1 MNTYFTSGRVIDRAA
16 ILEANTSTA
25 HLLEPREKVFPPL
38 KTRTTWPSEAVVPDG
53 WITIARQQRRLAGLP
68 EIDLDVAARMFAN
81 HYAADTQNPRTM
93 TEFQAKWNNWAL
105 KEKPANGSRTS
116 QKSQLEQLADIV
128 RSGQVVNG

>member
-1 MNTYFTSGRVIDRAA
+1 MENGIGEEEGNR
-16 ILEANTSTA
+16 E
-25 HLLEPREKVFPPL
+25 EPREKVFPPL